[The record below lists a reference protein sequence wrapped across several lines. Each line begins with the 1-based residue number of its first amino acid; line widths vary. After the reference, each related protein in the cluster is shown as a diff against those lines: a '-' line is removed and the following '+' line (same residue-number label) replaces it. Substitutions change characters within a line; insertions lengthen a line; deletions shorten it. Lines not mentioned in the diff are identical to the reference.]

1 MSIEDRLHE
10 IREEMISLYPE
21 AVRIDVSI
29 TEEEIEA
36 IPRYRTDVSGYAMR
50 NVKGGWVKKLDEREE
65 SK

>member
-10 IREEMISLYPE
+10 IREKMISLYPE

-29 TEEEIEA
+29 TKEEIEA
-36 IPRYRTDVSGYAMR
+36 IPRYRTDINGYAMQ
-50 NVKGGWVKKLDEREE
+50 NVKGGWIKKLDESEE